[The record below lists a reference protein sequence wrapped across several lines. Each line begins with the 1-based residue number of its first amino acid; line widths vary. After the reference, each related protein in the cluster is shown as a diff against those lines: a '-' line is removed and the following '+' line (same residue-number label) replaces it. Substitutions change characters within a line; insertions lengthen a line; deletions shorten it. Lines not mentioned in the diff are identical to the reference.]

1 MNEPR
6 NIEFTTDEAIAV
18 MNAIDNII
26 DQKHKLAERL
36 INNTNS
42 RMAGFNTLDEANVLK
57 VILERLEDTFAGSYS
72 DEG

>member
-6 NIEFTTDEAIAV
+6 NIEFTTDEAVAI

-26 DQKHKLAERL
+26 DQKHELAERL

>member
-57 VILERLEDTFAGSYS
+57 VILERLEDAFAGSYS